1 MNKCFKIYTIIK
13 GCEFMEN
20 ENLII
25 KDDIS
30 NEEIKNLIYTIR
42 GKQVM
47 LDSDVAML
55 YHYQTKRINEAVKRN
70 KERFQEN
77 FCFQLT
83 TEEIKNIK
91 MPNVV
96 LNLKN
101 ENNWSQFATSSKS
114 ENIKHRGKKY
124 LPYVF
129 TEQGIVMLSGLLK
142 NDIAVQVSINIMN
155 TFVEMRKFL
164 IQNWQIFERLTN
176 IEYKLLEHDKKF
188 NEVFNQLQ
196 VEENIKQKI
205 FFEGQ
210 IYDAYSLIIDII
222 KKANKKILIID
233 NYIDDSVLKMLTK
246 KNNNVEVVILTSD
259 KSNIQQIDIQKFNK
273 EYPMLKVAKTNKF
286 HDRFIIIDNEEMYH
300 LGASIKDLGK
310 KCFGINKIEDVEIM
324 EKILNHK

>member
-1 MNKCFKIYTIIK
+1 
-13 GCEFMEN
+13 MEN

-70 KERFQEN
+70 KERFPEN

-83 TEEIKNIK
+83 TEEIENIK

-129 TEQGIVMLSGLLK
+129 TEQGIAMLSGLLK

-155 TFVEMRKFL
+155 AFVEMRKFL
-164 IQNWQIFERLTN
+164 IQNGQIFERLTN

-273 EYPMLKVAKTNKF
+273 EYPILKVAKTNKF

-324 EKILNHK
+324 GKILNYK

>member
-1 MNKCFKIYTIIK
+1 MEENKIIIQR
-13 GCEFMEN
+13 ELSIE
-20 ENLII
+20 
-25 KDDIS
+25 D
-30 NEEIKNLIYTIR
+30 IKNLIYTIR

-47 LDSDVAML
+47 LDSDVADM
-55 YHYQTKRINEAVKRN
+55 YCCETKYVNRVVKRN
-70 KERFQEN
+70 IERFPEE
-77 FCFQLT
+77 FCFQLN
-83 TEEIKNIK
+83 EEEFK
-91 MPNVV
+91 V
-96 LNLKN
+96 LRCQFVTLN
-101 ENNWSQFATSSKS
+101 ENGRGQ
-114 ENIKHRGKKY
+114 HRKY

-129 TEQGIVMLSGLLK
+129 TEQGIAMLSALLK
-142 NDIAVQVSINIMN
+142 SDIAVKVSINIMKA
-155 TFVEMRKFL
+155 FIEMRKFL
-164 IQNWQIFERLTN
+164 MDNGQIFERLTKV
-176 IEYKLLEHDKKF
+176 EYKLLEHDKKF

-196 VEENIKQKI
+196 LEENIKQKI

-273 EYPMLKVAKTNKF
+273 EYPILKVAKTNKF